1 MSGLEVAGL
10 WAGYGAGDVVHD
22 VRLEIRQGE
31 WVAVIGANGAGKST
45 LLNAI
50 IGMVSHRRGFVR
62 YKGERIDNLRPADV
76 MRRGIA
82 LVPEGRQVF
91 ADLSVDDNLLLGTYS
106 RQGRAR
112 RDVAADFERVFALF
126 PILLERR
133 RQFAGTLSGGEQQ
146 MLAIGRALAAKPDL
160 LLLDEPSL
168 GLAPRVVDQIY
179 QALATL
185 HGQGV
190 SVLLVEQNAM
200 LALDTAMR
208 GYILA
213 EGRIVQEGPA
223 AALAEAPAV
232 RHAYLGGGQEGKMY

>member
-1 MSGLEVAGL
+1 MSVLEVAGL
-10 WAGYGAGDVVHD
+10 CAGYDAVDVLHD
-22 VRLEIRQGE
+22 VRLEIGEGE
-31 WVAVIGANGAGKST
+31 WVAVIGPNGAGKST

-50 IGMVSHRRGFVR
+50 IGMVPRRRGLVR
-62 YKGERIDNLRPADV
+62 YKGERIDSLRSADV
-76 MRRGIA
+76 IRRGIA

-91 ADLSVDDNLLLGTYS
+91 TDLSVDDNLLLGTYS
-106 RQGRAR
+106 RRGRAR
-112 RDVAADFERVFALF
+112 RDIAADFERVFALF
-126 PILLERR
+126 PILMDRR

-168 GLAPRVVDQIY
+168 GLAPRIVDQIY

-185 HGQGV
+185 HEQGV

-200 LALDTAMR
+200 LALDTAAR

-213 EGRIVQEGPA
+213 EGRVVQEGPA
-223 AALAEAPAV
+223 ATLADAPAV
-232 RHAYLGGGQEGKMY
+232 RQAYLGGG